1 MADTSPE
8 RSRKRSK
15 WDDPV
20 GSERPS
26 RDRDDRRDDR
36 RDRDRDRDH
45 DRSRGGSHSSRWD
58 DRRPDRADKRS
69 RSPPRRSRSP
79 SARSSGTPGTEA
91 KKTVDP
97 AAAAGKPSSGTWCQT

>member
-1 MADTSPE
+1 MGDASPE

-26 RDRDDRRDDR
+26 RDDRRDDR
-36 RDRDRDRDH
+36 RDRNH

-58 DRRPDRADKRS
+58 DRRAELTKERS
-69 RSPPRRSRSP
+69 RSPPRRSCSP
-79 SARSSGTPGTEA
+79 SARSSGTPATEV
-91 KKTVDP
+91 KKAVDP
-97 AAAAGKPSSGTWCQT
+97 AAAAGKIHE